1 MNVKLKTILMGAV
14 VASFATVASAADYPS
29 RPIQVIVPY
38 SAGGGT
44 DLSARIMGDVFQKLN
59 PGKTLIIRNQPGGG
73 GAIGTSAA
81 IHGKPDGYT
90 LGTGS
95 QGPLALLPHYGGT
108 DYQIDDISYIGL
120 MGRNLQLVVACAD
133 APFSTGEEFLAYA
146 KEHPGKVQVGNSGAG
161 GANHIAVAAMSDA
174 AGIEVE
180 HVPFGGASQ
189 AVTACLG
196 GHIHAMTLTPSEG
209 LSHMQSGAVK
219 GLFIMEDERIKLL
232 PDIPTLK
239 ELGVDFTWSSW
250 KGIIAP
256 KDTPEEEL
264 SFLRDAFK
272 AVFTDAGFLSRME
285 DMGEF
290 VDYRDAAGYEAL
302 VRRDSKT
309 AAGVIEKLGMT
320 NMNK

>member
-1 MNVKLKTILMGAV
+1 MKTKFKTLLMGTMLI
-14 VASFATVASAADYPS
+14 ASATAAGAADYPS

-44 DLSARIMGDVFQKLN
+44 DLSARIMADVFQKLY
-59 PGKTLIIRNQPGGG
+59 PDSTLIIRNQPGGG
-73 GAIGTSAA
+73 GSIGTSAA
-81 IHGKPDGYT
+81 INAKADGYT

-108 DYQIDDISYIGL
+108 DYQVDDIAYIGL
-120 MGRNLQLVVACAD
+120 MGRNLQLVVGCAN
-133 APFSTGEEFLAYA
+133 APFSTGEEFLTYA

-161 GANHIAVAAMSDA
+161 GANHIAVAAMSEA

-209 LSHMQSGAVK
+209 LPHMQSGSIT

-256 KDTPEEEL
+256 KDVPEDVL
-264 SFLRDAFK
+264 GFLREAFQK
-272 AVFTDAGFLSRME
+272 VFNDPGFLDRMGE
-285 DMGEF
+285 MGEF
-290 VDYRDAAGYEAL
+290 VEYRDAKGYEAL

-309 AAGVIEKLGMT
+309 AGEVIEKLGMT